1 MTCFFPN
8 PAMSTRNLTTSPH
21 QPKAM
26 QSHFHVFFFQAEDGI
41 RDWSVT
47 GVQTCALP
55 ISHSSRHLWKKGKK
69 MTLGLVG
76 RKVGMTRVFTDDGDS
91 LPVTVLDVSDNRVTQ
106 IKSAATDGYSAVQVT
121 FGKRRASRVN
131 KAAAGHL
138 AKAAVEAGHILREFR
153 VPESELGNFKLGGKV
168 GVDIFKV
175 GQKVDVSGM
184 SQGKGFA
191 GVIKRHH
198 FSSNRASHG
207 NSLSTNKPGST
218 GMAQDP
224 GRVFPG
230 KRMAGHL
237 GAAQRTVQGLE
248 VVRVDAERQLLL
260 IKGSVPGSRGR
271 DIVVRPTTKA
281 TRVKGP
287 SPKAAPSKAT
297 PGAAKAA
304 AAPAAKAAPAP
315 AAKGA

>member
-1 MTCFFPN
+1 
-8 PAMSTRNLTTSPH
+8 
-21 QPKAM
+21 
-26 QSHFHVFFFQAEDGI
+26 
-41 RDWSVT
+41 
-47 GVQTCALP
+47 
-55 ISHSSRHLWKKGKK
+55 

-106 IKSAATDGYSAVQVT
+106 IKTPATDGYSAVQVT
-121 FGKRRASRVN
+121 FGRRRASRVN

-138 AKAAVEAGHILREFR
+138 AKAAVEAGHVLREFR
-153 VPESELGNFKLGGKV
+153 VPESELGNLKVGGKI
-168 GVDIFKV
+168 GADIFKA
-175 GQKVDVSGM
+175 GQIVDVSGT

-207 NSLSTNKPGST
+207 NSISHNKPGST

-237 GAAQRTVQGLE
+237 GAVQRTVQGLE

-260 IKGSVPGSRGR
+260 VKGSVPGSRGR
-271 DIVVRPTTKA
+271 DIVVRPTSKA
-281 TRVKGP
+281 IRAKGP
-287 SPKAAPSKAT
+287 SPKAAPSKAAPT
-297 PGAAKAA
+297 AAQSAKSAPAAAQAAKAPQ
-304 AAPAAKAAPAP
+304 AAPP